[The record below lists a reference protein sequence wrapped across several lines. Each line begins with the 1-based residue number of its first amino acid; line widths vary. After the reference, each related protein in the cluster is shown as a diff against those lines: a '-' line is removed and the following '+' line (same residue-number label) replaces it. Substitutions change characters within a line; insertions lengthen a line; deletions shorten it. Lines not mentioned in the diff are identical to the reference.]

1 MIVNTNM
8 NALTAHNAMMKNTAL
23 SGNSMEKISS
33 GLRITKAG
41 DDAAGLAI
49 SEKMRSQIRGLD
61 QANRNVQDGISLIQT
76 AEGGMEEIG
85 NILQRMRELSVQAG
99 NGTNSANETDAVQ
112 AELDELIG
120 EIDRIAGSTKFN
132 GIELIGENAAD
143 IEIQA
148 GSNDNA
154 DTFQK
159 ITISLSDMR
168 AATLG
173 VDGVVSTDSDAAIVA
188 IDTALETVNTAR
200 ATLGAQQNRLEYT
213 QNNLTNM
220 SKINQQ
226 ISTGKVINTVSDDPH
241 KAIKIMNINNEI
253 KYTEKYNY
261 NIDESVGWMN
271 TTDGALDNVGNL
283 LGEIKETILKVGN
296 GTYSQNEMK
305 SLNEDM
311 NEKIKQLAD
320 TLNSTHGGKYLFGG
334 SSVDDAPITV
344 IENPDGTV
352 KLEFSKDKNGQTIPN
367 TDDLK
372 ADISSGINIDYNISV
387 GEILNIKDGN
397 GNTVNL
403 LDEINNLST
412 LMNDIA
418 NGDEQTAAK
427 AKETLL
433 NDTKGKIDTLFDH
446 VVNERTSL
454 GVRVSTAEK
463 IKELN
468 DEDILNIQDVLSKT
482 QDTDV
487 VEKFIELKS
496 AEMIYQASIQVGAK
510 LIQPTILDYIR

>member
-1 MIVNTNM
+1 M
-8 NALTAHNAMMKNTAL
+8 
-23 SGNSMEKISS
+23 
-33 GLRITKAG
+33 RITNA
-41 DDAAGLAI
+41 
-49 SEKMRSQIRGLD
+49 SMVRSHLYD
-61 QANRNVQDGISLIQT
+61 
-76 AEGGMEEIG
+76 
-85 NILQRMRELSVQAG
+85 
-99 NGTNSANETDAVQ
+99 
-112 AELDELIG
+112 
-120 EIDRIAGSTKFN
+120 
-132 GIELIGENAAD
+132 
-143 IEIQA
+143 
-148 GSNDNA
+148 
-154 DTFQK
+154 
-159 ITISLSDMR
+159 
-168 AATLG
+168 
-173 VDGVVSTDSDAAIVA
+173 
-188 IDTALETVNTAR
+188 
-200 ATLGAQQNRLEYT
+200 T

-387 GEILNIKDGN
+387 GEILNIKDWN

>member
-1 MIVNTNM
+1 M
-8 NALTAHNAMMKNTAL
+8 
-23 SGNSMEKISS
+23 
-33 GLRITKAG
+33 RITNA
-41 DDAAGLAI
+41 
-49 SEKMRSQIRGLD
+49 SMVRSHLYD
-61 QANRNVQDGISLIQT
+61 
-76 AEGGMEEIG
+76 
-85 NILQRMRELSVQAG
+85 
-99 NGTNSANETDAVQ
+99 
-112 AELDELIG
+112 
-120 EIDRIAGSTKFN
+120 
-132 GIELIGENAAD
+132 
-143 IEIQA
+143 
-148 GSNDNA
+148 
-154 DTFQK
+154 
-159 ITISLSDMR
+159 
-168 AATLG
+168 
-173 VDGVVSTDSDAAIVA
+173 
-188 IDTALETVNTAR
+188 
-200 ATLGAQQNRLEYT
+200 T

-261 NIDESVGWMN
+261 NINESVGWMN

>member
-1 MIVNTNM
+1 M
-8 NALTAHNAMMKNTAL
+8 
-23 SGNSMEKISS
+23 
-33 GLRITKAG
+33 RITNA
-41 DDAAGLAI
+41 
-49 SEKMRSQIRGLD
+49 SMVRSHLYD
-61 QANRNVQDGISLIQT
+61 
-76 AEGGMEEIG
+76 
-85 NILQRMRELSVQAG
+85 
-99 NGTNSANETDAVQ
+99 
-112 AELDELIG
+112 
-120 EIDRIAGSTKFN
+120 
-132 GIELIGENAAD
+132 
-143 IEIQA
+143 
-148 GSNDNA
+148 
-154 DTFQK
+154 
-159 ITISLSDMR
+159 
-168 AATLG
+168 
-173 VDGVVSTDSDAAIVA
+173 
-188 IDTALETVNTAR
+188 
-200 ATLGAQQNRLEYT
+200 T

-241 KAIKIMNINNEI
+241 KAITLMNINNEI
-253 KYTEKYNY
+253 KYTEQYNY

>member
-1 MIVNTNM
+1 M
-8 NALTAHNAMMKNTAL
+8 
-23 SGNSMEKISS
+23 
-33 GLRITKAG
+33 RITNSSM
-41 DDAAGLAI
+41 I
-49 SEKMRSQIRGLD
+49 RSHMYD
-61 QANRNVQDGISLIQT
+61 
-76 AEGGMEEIG
+76 
-85 NILQRMRELSVQAG
+85 
-99 NGTNSANETDAVQ
+99 
-112 AELDELIG
+112 
-120 EIDRIAGSTKFN
+120 
-132 GIELIGENAAD
+132 
-143 IEIQA
+143 
-148 GSNDNA
+148 
-154 DTFQK
+154 
-159 ITISLSDMR
+159 
-168 AATLG
+168 
-173 VDGVVSTDSDAAIVA
+173 
-188 IDTALETVNTAR
+188 
-200 ATLGAQQNRLEYT
+200 T

-226 ISTGKVINTVSDDPH
+226 ISTGKVINTVSDDPY
-241 KAIKIMNINNEI
+241 KAIRIMNMNNEI
-253 KYTEKYNY
+253 KYTEKYNS
-261 NIDESVGWMN
+261 NIDETVGWMN
-271 TTDGALDNVGNL
+271 TTDGALESTGNL
-283 LGEIKETILKVGN
+283 LNEIKETILKVGN

-320 TLNSTHGGKYLFGG
+320 TLNSTYGGKYLFGG

>member
-1 MIVNTNM
+1 M
-8 NALTAHNAMMKNTAL
+8 
-23 SGNSMEKISS
+23 
-33 GLRITKAG
+33 RITNA
-41 DDAAGLAI
+41 
-49 SEKMRSQIRGLD
+49 SMVRSHLYD
-61 QANRNVQDGISLIQT
+61 
-76 AEGGMEEIG
+76 
-85 NILQRMRELSVQAG
+85 
-99 NGTNSANETDAVQ
+99 
-112 AELDELIG
+112 
-120 EIDRIAGSTKFN
+120 
-132 GIELIGENAAD
+132 
-143 IEIQA
+143 
-148 GSNDNA
+148 
-154 DTFQK
+154 
-159 ITISLSDMR
+159 
-168 AATLG
+168 
-173 VDGVVSTDSDAAIVA
+173 
-188 IDTALETVNTAR
+188 
-200 ATLGAQQNRLEYT
+200 T

-311 NEKIKQLAD
+311 KEKIKQLAD
-320 TLNSTHGGKYLFGG
+320 TLNSSHGGKYLFGG

>member
-1 MIVNTNM
+1 M
-8 NALTAHNAMMKNTAL
+8 
-23 SGNSMEKISS
+23 
-33 GLRITKAG
+33 RITNA
-41 DDAAGLAI
+41 
-49 SEKMRSQIRGLD
+49 SMVRSHLYD
-61 QANRNVQDGISLIQT
+61 
-76 AEGGMEEIG
+76 
-85 NILQRMRELSVQAG
+85 
-99 NGTNSANETDAVQ
+99 
-112 AELDELIG
+112 
-120 EIDRIAGSTKFN
+120 
-132 GIELIGENAAD
+132 
-143 IEIQA
+143 
-148 GSNDNA
+148 
-154 DTFQK
+154 
-159 ITISLSDMR
+159 
-168 AATLG
+168 
-173 VDGVVSTDSDAAIVA
+173 
-188 IDTALETVNTAR
+188 
-200 ATLGAQQNRLEYT
+200 T

-320 TLNSTHGGKYLFGG
+320 TLNSTYGGKYLFGG

-344 IENPDGTV
+344 IENPDGSV

>member
-1 MIVNTNM
+1 M
-8 NALTAHNAMMKNTAL
+8 
-23 SGNSMEKISS
+23 
-33 GLRITKAG
+33 RITNA
-41 DDAAGLAI
+41 
-49 SEKMRSQIRGLD
+49 SMVRSHLY
-61 QANRNVQDGISLIQT
+61 
-76 AEGGMEEIG
+76 
-85 NILQRMRELSVQAG
+85 
-99 NGTNSANETDAVQ
+99 
-112 AELDELIG
+112 
-120 EIDRIAGSTKFN
+120 
-132 GIELIGENAAD
+132 
-143 IEIQA
+143 
-148 GSNDNA
+148 
-154 DTFQK
+154 DTQK
-159 ITISLSDMR
+159 
-168 AATLG
+168 
-173 VDGVVSTDSDAAIVA
+173 
-188 IDTALETVNTAR
+188 
-200 ATLGAQQNRLEYT
+200 
-213 QNNLTNM
+213 NLTNM

-226 ISTGKVINTVSDDPH
+226 ISTGKVINTISDDPH
-241 KAIKIMNINNEI
+241 KAIKIMNMNNEI
-253 KYTEKYNY
+253 KYTEKYNS
-261 NIDESVGWMN
+261 NIDETVGWMN
-271 TTDGALDNVGNL
+271 NTDGALESVGNL
-283 LGEIKETILKVGN
+283 LGEIKDSIIKVGN
-296 GTYSQNEMK
+296 GTYSQNDMK
-305 SLNEDM
+305 SLNADI
-311 NEKIKQLAD
+311 NEKIKQLGD
-320 TLNSTHGGKYLFGG
+320 TLNSTYGGKYIFGG
-334 SSVDDAPITV
+334 TNVDDAPIKV
-344 IENPDGTV
+344 VENPDGSV

>member
-1 MIVNTNM
+1 M
-8 NALTAHNAMMKNTAL
+8 
-23 SGNSMEKISS
+23 
-33 GLRITKAG
+33 RITNA
-41 DDAAGLAI
+41 
-49 SEKMRSQIRGLD
+49 SMVRSHLYD
-61 QANRNVQDGISLIQT
+61 
-76 AEGGMEEIG
+76 
-85 NILQRMRELSVQAG
+85 
-99 NGTNSANETDAVQ
+99 
-112 AELDELIG
+112 
-120 EIDRIAGSTKFN
+120 
-132 GIELIGENAAD
+132 
-143 IEIQA
+143 
-148 GSNDNA
+148 
-154 DTFQK
+154 
-159 ITISLSDMR
+159 
-168 AATLG
+168 
-173 VDGVVSTDSDAAIVA
+173 
-188 IDTALETVNTAR
+188 
-200 ATLGAQQNRLEYT
+200 T

-253 KYTEKYNY
+253 KYTEKYNS
-261 NIDESVGWMN
+261 NIEETVGWMN
-271 TTDGALDNVGNL
+271 TTDGALESTGNL
-283 LGEIKETILKVGN
+283 LNEIKETILKVGN

-305 SLNEDM
+305 SLNADI

-320 TLNSTHGGKYLFGG
+320 TLNSTYGGKYLFAGTN
-334 SSVDDAPITV
+334 VDDAPLKV
-344 IENPDGTV
+344 VENPDGSV

>member
-1 MIVNTNM
+1 M
-8 NALTAHNAMMKNTAL
+8 
-23 SGNSMEKISS
+23 
-33 GLRITKAG
+33 RITNA
-41 DDAAGLAI
+41 
-49 SEKMRSQIRGLD
+49 SMVRSHLY
-61 QANRNVQDGISLIQT
+61 
-76 AEGGMEEIG
+76 
-85 NILQRMRELSVQAG
+85 
-99 NGTNSANETDAVQ
+99 
-112 AELDELIG
+112 
-120 EIDRIAGSTKFN
+120 
-132 GIELIGENAAD
+132 
-143 IEIQA
+143 
-148 GSNDNA
+148 
-154 DTFQK
+154 DTQK
-159 ITISLSDMR
+159 
-168 AATLG
+168 
-173 VDGVVSTDSDAAIVA
+173 
-188 IDTALETVNTAR
+188 
-200 ATLGAQQNRLEYT
+200 
-213 QNNLTNM
+213 NLTNM

-261 NIDESVGWMN
+261 NIDETVGWMN
-271 TTDGALDNVGNL
+271 TTDGALDNVGNI

>member
-1 MIVNTNM
+1 M
-8 NALTAHNAMMKNTAL
+8 
-23 SGNSMEKISS
+23 
-33 GLRITKAG
+33 RITNA
-41 DDAAGLAI
+41 
-49 SEKMRSQIRGLD
+49 SMVRSHLYD
-61 QANRNVQDGISLIQT
+61 
-76 AEGGMEEIG
+76 
-85 NILQRMRELSVQAG
+85 
-99 NGTNSANETDAVQ
+99 
-112 AELDELIG
+112 
-120 EIDRIAGSTKFN
+120 
-132 GIELIGENAAD
+132 
-143 IEIQA
+143 
-148 GSNDNA
+148 
-154 DTFQK
+154 
-159 ITISLSDMR
+159 
-168 AATLG
+168 
-173 VDGVVSTDSDAAIVA
+173 
-188 IDTALETVNTAR
+188 
-200 ATLGAQQNRLEYT
+200 T

-226 ISTGKVINTVSDDPH
+226 ISTSKVINTVSDDPH

-311 NEKIKQLAD
+311 NEKINQLAD

>member
-1 MIVNTNM
+1 M
-8 NALTAHNAMMKNTAL
+8 
-23 SGNSMEKISS
+23 
-33 GLRITKAG
+33 RITNA
-41 DDAAGLAI
+41 
-49 SEKMRSQIRGLD
+49 SMVRSHLYD
-61 QANRNVQDGISLIQT
+61 
-76 AEGGMEEIG
+76 
-85 NILQRMRELSVQAG
+85 
-99 NGTNSANETDAVQ
+99 
-112 AELDELIG
+112 
-120 EIDRIAGSTKFN
+120 
-132 GIELIGENAAD
+132 
-143 IEIQA
+143 
-148 GSNDNA
+148 
-154 DTFQK
+154 
-159 ITISLSDMR
+159 
-168 AATLG
+168 
-173 VDGVVSTDSDAAIVA
+173 
-188 IDTALETVNTAR
+188 
-200 ATLGAQQNRLEYT
+200 T

-397 GNTVNL
+397 GNTVNV

>member
-1 MIVNTNM
+1 M
-8 NALTAHNAMMKNTAL
+8 
-23 SGNSMEKISS
+23 
-33 GLRITKAG
+33 RITNA
-41 DDAAGLAI
+41 
-49 SEKMRSQIRGLD
+49 SMVRSHLYD
-61 QANRNVQDGISLIQT
+61 
-76 AEGGMEEIG
+76 
-85 NILQRMRELSVQAG
+85 
-99 NGTNSANETDAVQ
+99 
-112 AELDELIG
+112 
-120 EIDRIAGSTKFN
+120 
-132 GIELIGENAAD
+132 
-143 IEIQA
+143 
-148 GSNDNA
+148 
-154 DTFQK
+154 
-159 ITISLSDMR
+159 
-168 AATLG
+168 
-173 VDGVVSTDSDAAIVA
+173 
-188 IDTALETVNTAR
+188 
-200 ATLGAQQNRLEYT
+200 T

-253 KYTEKYNY
+253 KYTEKYNS
-261 NIDESVGWMN
+261 NIDETVGWMN
-271 TTDGALDNVGNL
+271 TTDGALESTGNL
-283 LGEIKETILKVGN
+283 LNEIKETILKVGN
-296 GTYSQNEMK
+296 GTYSQNDMK
-305 SLNEDM
+305 SLNADI

-320 TLNSTHGGKYLFGG
+320 TLNSTYGGKYLFAGTN
-334 SSVDDAPITV
+334 VDDAPLKV
-344 IENPDGTV
+344 VENPDGSV

>member
-1 MIVNTNM
+1 M
-8 NALTAHNAMMKNTAL
+8 
-23 SGNSMEKISS
+23 
-33 GLRITKAG
+33 RITNSSM
-41 DDAAGLAI
+41 I
-49 SEKMRSQIRGLD
+49 RSHMYD
-61 QANRNVQDGISLIQT
+61 
-76 AEGGMEEIG
+76 
-85 NILQRMRELSVQAG
+85 
-99 NGTNSANETDAVQ
+99 
-112 AELDELIG
+112 
-120 EIDRIAGSTKFN
+120 
-132 GIELIGENAAD
+132 
-143 IEIQA
+143 
-148 GSNDNA
+148 
-154 DTFQK
+154 
-159 ITISLSDMR
+159 
-168 AATLG
+168 
-173 VDGVVSTDSDAAIVA
+173 
-188 IDTALETVNTAR
+188 
-200 ATLGAQQNRLEYT
+200 T

-241 KAIKIMNINNEI
+241 KAIRIMNMNNEI
-253 KYTEKYNY
+253 KYTEKYNS
-261 NIDESVGWMN
+261 NIDETVGWMN
-271 TTDGALDNVGNL
+271 TTDGALESTGNL
-283 LGEIKETILKVGN
+283 LNEIKETILKVGN

-320 TLNSTHGGKYLFGG
+320 TLNSTYGGKYLFGG

>member
-1 MIVNTNM
+1 M
-8 NALTAHNAMMKNTAL
+8 
-23 SGNSMEKISS
+23 
-33 GLRITKAG
+33 RITNA
-41 DDAAGLAI
+41 
-49 SEKMRSQIRGLD
+49 SMVRSHLYD
-61 QANRNVQDGISLIQT
+61 
-76 AEGGMEEIG
+76 
-85 NILQRMRELSVQAG
+85 
-99 NGTNSANETDAVQ
+99 
-112 AELDELIG
+112 
-120 EIDRIAGSTKFN
+120 
-132 GIELIGENAAD
+132 
-143 IEIQA
+143 
-148 GSNDNA
+148 
-154 DTFQK
+154 
-159 ITISLSDMR
+159 
-168 AATLG
+168 
-173 VDGVVSTDSDAAIVA
+173 
-188 IDTALETVNTAR
+188 
-200 ATLGAQQNRLEYT
+200 T

-320 TLNSTHGGKYLFGG
+320 TLNSTYGGKYLFAGTN
-334 SSVDDAPITV
+334 VDDAPITV

>member
-1 MIVNTNM
+1 M
-8 NALTAHNAMMKNTAL
+8 
-23 SGNSMEKISS
+23 
-33 GLRITKAG
+33 RITNA
-41 DDAAGLAI
+41 
-49 SEKMRSQIRGLD
+49 SMVRSHLYD
-61 QANRNVQDGISLIQT
+61 
-76 AEGGMEEIG
+76 
-85 NILQRMRELSVQAG
+85 
-99 NGTNSANETDAVQ
+99 
-112 AELDELIG
+112 
-120 EIDRIAGSTKFN
+120 
-132 GIELIGENAAD
+132 
-143 IEIQA
+143 
-148 GSNDNA
+148 
-154 DTFQK
+154 
-159 ITISLSDMR
+159 
-168 AATLG
+168 
-173 VDGVVSTDSDAAIVA
+173 
-188 IDTALETVNTAR
+188 
-200 ATLGAQQNRLEYT
+200 T

-334 SSVDDAPITV
+334 SNVDDAPITV

>member
-1 MIVNTNM
+1 M
-8 NALTAHNAMMKNTAL
+8 
-23 SGNSMEKISS
+23 
-33 GLRITKAG
+33 RITNA
-41 DDAAGLAI
+41 
-49 SEKMRSQIRGLD
+49 SMVRSHLYD
-61 QANRNVQDGISLIQT
+61 
-76 AEGGMEEIG
+76 
-85 NILQRMRELSVQAG
+85 
-99 NGTNSANETDAVQ
+99 
-112 AELDELIG
+112 
-120 EIDRIAGSTKFN
+120 
-132 GIELIGENAAD
+132 
-143 IEIQA
+143 
-148 GSNDNA
+148 
-154 DTFQK
+154 
-159 ITISLSDMR
+159 
-168 AATLG
+168 
-173 VDGVVSTDSDAAIVA
+173 
-188 IDTALETVNTAR
+188 
-200 ATLGAQQNRLEYT
+200 T

-226 ISTGKVINTVSDDPH
+226 ISTGKVINTVSDDPY

-320 TLNSTHGGKYLFGG
+320 TLNSTYGGKYLFGG

>member
-1 MIVNTNM
+1 M
-8 NALTAHNAMMKNTAL
+8 
-23 SGNSMEKISS
+23 
-33 GLRITKAG
+33 RITNA
-41 DDAAGLAI
+41 
-49 SEKMRSQIRGLD
+49 SMVRSHLYD
-61 QANRNVQDGISLIQT
+61 
-76 AEGGMEEIG
+76 
-85 NILQRMRELSVQAG
+85 
-99 NGTNSANETDAVQ
+99 
-112 AELDELIG
+112 
-120 EIDRIAGSTKFN
+120 
-132 GIELIGENAAD
+132 
-143 IEIQA
+143 
-148 GSNDNA
+148 
-154 DTFQK
+154 
-159 ITISLSDMR
+159 
-168 AATLG
+168 
-173 VDGVVSTDSDAAIVA
+173 
-188 IDTALETVNTAR
+188 
-200 ATLGAQQNRLEYT
+200 T

-271 TTDGALDNVGNL
+271 TTDGAIDNVGNL

>member
-1 MIVNTNM
+1 
-8 NALTAHNAMMKNTAL
+8 
-23 SGNSMEKISS
+23 
-33 GLRITKAG
+33 
-41 DDAAGLAI
+41 
-49 SEKMRSQIRGLD
+49 
-61 QANRNVQDGISLIQT
+61 
-76 AEGGMEEIG
+76 
-85 NILQRMRELSVQAG
+85 
-99 NGTNSANETDAVQ
+99 
-112 AELDELIG
+112 
-120 EIDRIAGSTKFN
+120 
-132 GIELIGENAAD
+132 
-143 IEIQA
+143 
-148 GSNDNA
+148 
-154 DTFQK
+154 
-159 ITISLSDMR
+159 
-168 AATLG
+168 
-173 VDGVVSTDSDAAIVA
+173 
-188 IDTALETVNTAR
+188 
-200 ATLGAQQNRLEYT
+200 
-213 QNNLTNM
+213 
-220 SKINQQ
+220 
-226 ISTGKVINTVSDDPH
+226 
-241 KAIKIMNINNEI
+241 MNINNEI

-261 NIDESVGWMN
+261 NIDETVGWMN

-418 NGDEQTAAK
+418 NGDEQTAAN

>member
-1 MIVNTNM
+1 M
-8 NALTAHNAMMKNTAL
+8 
-23 SGNSMEKISS
+23 
-33 GLRITKAG
+33 RITNA
-41 DDAAGLAI
+41 
-49 SEKMRSQIRGLD
+49 SMVRSHLYD
-61 QANRNVQDGISLIQT
+61 
-76 AEGGMEEIG
+76 
-85 NILQRMRELSVQAG
+85 
-99 NGTNSANETDAVQ
+99 
-112 AELDELIG
+112 
-120 EIDRIAGSTKFN
+120 
-132 GIELIGENAAD
+132 
-143 IEIQA
+143 
-148 GSNDNA
+148 
-154 DTFQK
+154 
-159 ITISLSDMR
+159 
-168 AATLG
+168 
-173 VDGVVSTDSDAAIVA
+173 
-188 IDTALETVNTAR
+188 
-200 ATLGAQQNRLEYT
+200 T

-253 KYTEKYNY
+253 KYTEKNNY

>member
-1 MIVNTNM
+1 M
-8 NALTAHNAMMKNTAL
+8 
-23 SGNSMEKISS
+23 
-33 GLRITKAG
+33 RITNA
-41 DDAAGLAI
+41 
-49 SEKMRSQIRGLD
+49 SMVRSHLYD
-61 QANRNVQDGISLIQT
+61 
-76 AEGGMEEIG
+76 
-85 NILQRMRELSVQAG
+85 
-99 NGTNSANETDAVQ
+99 
-112 AELDELIG
+112 
-120 EIDRIAGSTKFN
+120 
-132 GIELIGENAAD
+132 
-143 IEIQA
+143 
-148 GSNDNA
+148 
-154 DTFQK
+154 
-159 ITISLSDMR
+159 
-168 AATLG
+168 
-173 VDGVVSTDSDAAIVA
+173 
-188 IDTALETVNTAR
+188 
-200 ATLGAQQNRLEYT
+200 T

-253 KYTEKYNY
+253 KYTEKYNS
-261 NIDESVGWMN
+261 NIDETVGWMN
-271 TTDGALDNVGNL
+271 TTDGALESTGNL
-283 LGEIKETILKVGN
+283 LNEIKETILKVGN

-305 SLNEDM
+305 SLNADI

-320 TLNSTHGGKYLFGG
+320 TLNSTYGGKYLFAGTN
-334 SSVDDAPITV
+334 VDDAPITV

-397 GNTVNL
+397 GNTVNV

>member
-1 MIVNTNM
+1 M
-8 NALTAHNAMMKNTAL
+8 
-23 SGNSMEKISS
+23 
-33 GLRITKAG
+33 RITNA
-41 DDAAGLAI
+41 
-49 SEKMRSQIRGLD
+49 SMVRSHLYD
-61 QANRNVQDGISLIQT
+61 
-76 AEGGMEEIG
+76 
-85 NILQRMRELSVQAG
+85 
-99 NGTNSANETDAVQ
+99 
-112 AELDELIG
+112 
-120 EIDRIAGSTKFN
+120 
-132 GIELIGENAAD
+132 
-143 IEIQA
+143 
-148 GSNDNA
+148 
-154 DTFQK
+154 
-159 ITISLSDMR
+159 
-168 AATLG
+168 
-173 VDGVVSTDSDAAIVA
+173 
-188 IDTALETVNTAR
+188 
-200 ATLGAQQNRLEYT
+200 T

-226 ISTGKVINTVSDDPH
+226 ISTSKVINTVSDDPH

-418 NGDEQTAAK
+418 NGDEQTAAN

>member
-1 MIVNTNM
+1 
-8 NALTAHNAMMKNTAL
+8 
-23 SGNSMEKISS
+23 
-33 GLRITKAG
+33 
-41 DDAAGLAI
+41 
-49 SEKMRSQIRGLD
+49 
-61 QANRNVQDGISLIQT
+61 
-76 AEGGMEEIG
+76 
-85 NILQRMRELSVQAG
+85 
-99 NGTNSANETDAVQ
+99 
-112 AELDELIG
+112 
-120 EIDRIAGSTKFN
+120 
-132 GIELIGENAAD
+132 
-143 IEIQA
+143 
-148 GSNDNA
+148 
-154 DTFQK
+154 
-159 ITISLSDMR
+159 
-168 AATLG
+168 
-173 VDGVVSTDSDAAIVA
+173 
-188 IDTALETVNTAR
+188 
-200 ATLGAQQNRLEYT
+200 
-213 QNNLTNM
+213 
-220 SKINQQ
+220 
-226 ISTGKVINTVSDDPH
+226 
-241 KAIKIMNINNEI
+241 MNINNEI

>member
-1 MIVNTNM
+1 M
-8 NALTAHNAMMKNTAL
+8 
-23 SGNSMEKISS
+23 
-33 GLRITKAG
+33 RITNA
-41 DDAAGLAI
+41 
-49 SEKMRSQIRGLD
+49 SMVRSHLYD
-61 QANRNVQDGISLIQT
+61 
-76 AEGGMEEIG
+76 
-85 NILQRMRELSVQAG
+85 
-99 NGTNSANETDAVQ
+99 
-112 AELDELIG
+112 
-120 EIDRIAGSTKFN
+120 
-132 GIELIGENAAD
+132 
-143 IEIQA
+143 
-148 GSNDNA
+148 
-154 DTFQK
+154 
-159 ITISLSDMR
+159 
-168 AATLG
+168 
-173 VDGVVSTDSDAAIVA
+173 
-188 IDTALETVNTAR
+188 
-200 ATLGAQQNRLEYT
+200 T

-226 ISTGKVINTVSDDPH
+226 ISTGKVINTVSDDPY

>member
-1 MIVNTNM
+1 M
-8 NALTAHNAMMKNTAL
+8 
-23 SGNSMEKISS
+23 
-33 GLRITKAG
+33 RITNA
-41 DDAAGLAI
+41 
-49 SEKMRSQIRGLD
+49 SMVRSHLYD
-61 QANRNVQDGISLIQT
+61 
-76 AEGGMEEIG
+76 
-85 NILQRMRELSVQAG
+85 
-99 NGTNSANETDAVQ
+99 
-112 AELDELIG
+112 
-120 EIDRIAGSTKFN
+120 
-132 GIELIGENAAD
+132 
-143 IEIQA
+143 
-148 GSNDNA
+148 
-154 DTFQK
+154 
-159 ITISLSDMR
+159 
-168 AATLG
+168 
-173 VDGVVSTDSDAAIVA
+173 
-188 IDTALETVNTAR
+188 
-200 ATLGAQQNRLEYT
+200 T

-241 KAIKIMNINNEI
+241 KAIKIMNMNNEI
-253 KYTEKYNY
+253 KYTEKYNS
-261 NIDESVGWMN
+261 NIDETVGWMN
-271 TTDGALDNVGNL
+271 TTDGALESTGNL
-283 LGEIKETILKVGN
+283 LNEIKETILKVGN

-305 SLNEDM
+305 SLNADI

-320 TLNSTHGGKYLFGG
+320 TLNSTYGGKYLFAGTN
-334 SSVDDAPITV
+334 VDDAPITV

>member
-1 MIVNTNM
+1 M
-8 NALTAHNAMMKNTAL
+8 
-23 SGNSMEKISS
+23 
-33 GLRITKAG
+33 RITNA
-41 DDAAGLAI
+41 
-49 SEKMRSQIRGLD
+49 SMVRSHLYD
-61 QANRNVQDGISLIQT
+61 
-76 AEGGMEEIG
+76 
-85 NILQRMRELSVQAG
+85 
-99 NGTNSANETDAVQ
+99 
-112 AELDELIG
+112 
-120 EIDRIAGSTKFN
+120 
-132 GIELIGENAAD
+132 
-143 IEIQA
+143 
-148 GSNDNA
+148 
-154 DTFQK
+154 
-159 ITISLSDMR
+159 
-168 AATLG
+168 
-173 VDGVVSTDSDAAIVA
+173 
-188 IDTALETVNTAR
+188 
-200 ATLGAQQNRLEYT
+200 T

-253 KYTEKYNY
+253 KYTEKYNS
-261 NIDESVGWMN
+261 NIDETVGWMN
-271 TTDGALDNVGNL
+271 TTDGALESTGNL
-283 LGEIKETILKVGN
+283 LNEIKETILKVGN

-397 GNTVNL
+397 GNIVNL